1 MGTILSILKRTT
13 IVALVILLS
22 SCKGNMKVGE
32 NHEENVVENKDKSDF
47 KIIAYATPSMD
58 EIDAETAR
66 QLNQII
72 YSFLH
77 LEGNDLATSE
87 KDLKYLDYLNSL
99 KKINPDLK
107 VLISLGGWGGCETCS
122 DVFSD
127 QKGREQFALSVKQLM
142 QRHNLDGI
150 DLDWEYPVIEGYPG
164 HAFKPADR
172 QNFTSLVEEL
182 REVLGPDY
190 VISFAAGGFK
200 DYLQKA
206 VDWKKVMPLVDH
218 VNIMSYDIV
227 NGNSKKTG
235 HHTSLFSTP
244 NQKNSTDSS
253 IRYLDSI
260 GIPHEKMV
268 IGAAFYARVWK
279 DVGNLSHGLYQEG
292 NFKESVAYKE
302 LEGYFKK
309 NSGFQNFWDSTAHA
323 PFSYN
328 AEKGLFAT
336 FDDSLSVAQKT
347 TYVMEKGLGGIM
359 FWQLTGDKAKNGLL
373 DVIYHVKENAE
384 NN

>member
-1 MGTILSILKRTT
+1 M
-13 IVALVILLS
+13 VILFF

-32 NHEENVVENKDKSDF
+32 NQEENSVENTEKYDF
-47 KIIAYATPSMD
+47 KIIGYTTPSEH
-58 EIDAETAR
+58 EIDDETAR
-66 QLNQII
+66 QLDQII

-77 LEGNDLATSE
+77 LEGNHLAASE
-87 KDLKYLDYLNSL
+87 KDLTYLGKLNSL

-107 VLISLGGWGGCETCS
+107 VLVSLGGWGGCETCS
-122 DVFSD
+122 DIFSD
-127 QKGREQFALSVKQLM
+127 KKGREEFALSVKQLL
-142 QRHNLDGI
+142 QRQNLDGI

-164 HAFKPADR
+164 HHFKPADQ
-172 QNFTSLVEEL
+172 QNFTLLVEEL
-182 REVLGPDY
+182 RKVLGPDY

-200 DYLQKA
+200 DYLEKS
-206 VDWKKVMPLVDH
+206 VDWNKVMPLVDH

-235 HHTSLFSTP
+235 HHTSLFSTTD
-244 NQKNSTDSS
+244 QQNSTDSS

-292 NFKESVAYKE
+292 NFKESVPYKE

>member
-1 MGTILSILKRTT
+1 MGNTSSLLKRTS
-13 IVALVILLS
+13 IIAMVILLS

-32 NHEENVVENKDKSDF
+32 DHEEKSVENTEKSDL
-47 KIIAYATPSMD
+47 KIIAYTTPSVD
-58 EIDAETAR
+58 KIDAETAR
-66 QLNQII
+66 QLDQII

-77 LEGNDLATSE
+77 LDGNHLASSE
-87 KDLKYLDYLNSL
+87 KDLNYLDYLNSL

-107 VLISLGGWGGCETCS
+107 VLVSLGGWGGCETCS
-122 DVFSD
+122 DIFSD
-127 QKGREQFALSVKQLM
+127 KKGREEFALSVQELL

-164 HAFKPADR
+164 HHFKPADQ

-182 REVLGPDY
+182 RKTLGPDY
-190 VISFAAGGFK
+190 VISFAAGGFS
-200 DYLQKA
+200 DYMQKA

-235 HHTSLFSTP
+235 HHTSLFSTA

-253 IRYLDSI
+253 IRYLDSL

-268 IGAAFYARVWK
+268 IGAAFYARVWE
-279 DVGNLSHGLYQEG
+279 DVGDLSHGLYQQG
-292 NFKESVAYKE
+292 NFKESVSYKD
-302 LEGYFKK
+302 LDHYFEM
-309 NSGFQNFWDSTAHA
+309 NTGFKNFWDSTAHA
-323 PFSYN
+323 RYSYN

-347 TYVMEKGLGGIM
+347 SYVIENHLGGIM
-359 FWQLTGDKAKNGLL
+359 FWQLTGDKPENGLL
-373 DVIYHVKENAE
+373 DVIYHVKENSE
-384 NN
+384 NK